1 MCTVSFPLFNS
12 VRPFSV
18 RIKIIKT
25 EFITLNKQQL
35 LYCCM
40 FIWSFKFSLIWF
52 CLCYGACRLSM
63 PHTIAFSLRQNKL
76 DLIRIY
82 YKFGGCIFLQ
92 FPVWWR
98 GETKSEECAR
108 GWFSGLNRRFA
119 ELAETTKPCDN
130 SKMGQIGTRYC
141 VEAQL
146 FPIFTTHDE
155 KLMARAGN
163 QNQVTEYSGN
173 GIYTREEGKIKP
185 ACKHTLTT

>member
-1 MCTVSFPLFNS
+1 MVQSTVCPVNSWIRFLLLLEYSICFKKVYLFVVCTVSFPLFNS

-82 YKFGGCIFLQ
+82 YKFGECIFLQ

-119 ELAETTKPCDN
+119 ELAETTKPWD
-130 SKMGQIGTRYC
+130 R
-141 VEAQL
+141 
-146 FPIFTTHDE
+146 
-155 KLMARAGN
+155 
-163 QNQVTEYSGN
+163 
-173 GIYTREEGKIKP
+173 
-185 ACKHTLTT
+185 